1 MQLLCQLLTTRDL
14 PGTDR
19 EDTLAYLMQA
29 HKSINRFSDKIL
41 GIRTLLAK
49 AIAHAQVLDIPEG
62 APIQILQS
70 GPVDDRNNWALD
82 CDEGP
87 IELTYENNQPTIAQT
102 IVKSIGVK
110 LKI

>member
-1 MQLLCQLLTTRDL
+1 
-14 PGTDR
+14 
-19 EDTLAYLMQA
+19 MQA

-49 AIAHAQVLDIPEG
+49 AIAHEQVLDIPEG

-102 IVKSIGVK
+102 IVKSLVVKIGRASCRERVCQSV
-110 LKI
+110 